1 MNKDLQIA
9 KKTVQTEIQALKK
22 LLGSLENLS
31 QFSKAVNLIS
41 KMKGKCIVC
50 GVGKSNLVG
59 QIISSSIASL
69 GTPSISFSANDL
81 EHGSL
86 GAIQKNYD
94 VLLVLSVSGQSSELQ
109 SILTYSNRH
118 NIPVIGVSCK
128 SSSML
133 IKHSNIKIVLPRV
146 IEAGHSL
153 APTSSSLNFLSFG
166 HALGIALMKR
176 KKWTNKKFITTHPSG
191 TLATSLI
198 LVKEIMAKGKE
209 IPIIS
214 SNKTMREAVAEMS
227 KKKLGLVCCKEKS
240 GLISILTDGDI
251 RRHSNN
257 LYKKKI
263 LKVCSKNPNWI
274 SDTATAL
281 SAIEKMNS
289 LKITSLLVT
298 KNKEINKKIKNV
310 IGILHLHHC
319 LSRGI
324 K

>member
-9 KKTVQTEIQALKK
+9 KRTVQTEIQALKK
-22 LLGSLENLS
+22 LSGSLKNLS

-41 KMKGKCIVC
+41 KMKGKCIVI

-69 GTPSISFSANDL
+69 GTPCISFSANDL

-94 VLLVLSVSGQSSELQ
+94 VLLVLSVSGMSAELQ

-133 IKHSNIKIVLPRV
+133 IKHSNIKIVLPKV
-146 IEAGHSL
+146 AEAGHSL
-153 APTSSSLNFLSFG
+153 APTSSSLNFLSWG

-176 KKWTNKKFITTHPSG
+176 KKWTNKKFVSTHPSG

-198 LVKEIMAKGKE
+198 QVGEIMAKGKA
-209 IPIIS
+209 IPLIF
-214 SNKTMREAVAEMS
+214 SNSTMKNAVTEMS
-227 KKKLGLVCCKEKS
+227 KKKNG
-240 GLISILTDGDI
+240 DGMHK
-251 RRHSNN
+251 R
-257 LYKKKI
+257 
-263 LKVCSKNPNWI
+263 
-274 SDTATAL
+274 
-281 SAIEKMNS
+281 
-289 LKITSLLVT
+289 
-298 KNKEINKKIKNV
+298 
-310 IGILHLHHC
+310 
-319 LSRGI
+319 
-324 K
+324 

>member
-22 LLGSLENLS
+22 LLGSFKNLS
-31 QFSKAVNLIS
+31 QFSKTVNLIS

-128 SSSML
+128 
-133 IKHSNIKIVLPRV
+133 
-146 IEAGHSL
+146 
-153 APTSSSLNFLSFG
+153 
-166 HALGIALMKR
+166 
-176 KKWTNKKFITTHPSG
+176 
-191 TLATSLI
+191 
-198 LVKEIMAKGKE
+198 
-209 IPIIS
+209 
-214 SNKTMREAVAEMS
+214 
-227 KKKLGLVCCKEKS
+227 
-240 GLISILTDGDI
+240 
-251 RRHSNN
+251 
-257 LYKKKI
+257 
-263 LKVCSKNPNWI
+263 
-274 SDTATAL
+274 
-281 SAIEKMNS
+281 
-289 LKITSLLVT
+289 
-298 KNKEINKKIKNV
+298 
-310 IGILHLHHC
+310 
-319 LSRGI
+319 
-324 K
+324 